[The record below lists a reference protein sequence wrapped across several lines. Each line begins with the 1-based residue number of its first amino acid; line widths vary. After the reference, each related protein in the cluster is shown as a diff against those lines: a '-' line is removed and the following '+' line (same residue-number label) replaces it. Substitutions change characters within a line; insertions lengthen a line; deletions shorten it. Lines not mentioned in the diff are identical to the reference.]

1 MADNGKGKGNAQNT
15 EIDQVI
21 KKCVD
26 EIWAKYD
33 SDGNGYLDKQETK
46 QFVKDTLQDMSD
58 GDGFNDGDF
67 EECFSEFDKDGSGT
81 IEKEEMVEFIKKV
94 ANL

>member
-1 MADNGKGKGNAQNT
+1 
-15 EIDQVI
+15 
-21 KKCVD
+21 
-26 EIWAKYD
+26 
-33 SDGNGYLDKQETK
+33 
-46 QFVKDTLQDMSD
+46 MSD